1 MSLAKPMNKFILIP
15 LVTLNILFGSAAFSQ
30 KPVASFQD
38 WGVYSSNDPKLCWL
52 ASTAMKVENTRGG
65 KPAMNVT
72 RGDIVLFITYLPE
85 KDILGEVS
93 FGGGYPFKPNQMVEL
108 QIGSAKYDLIPEGG
122 FAWPANSDI
131 DTKIRVSMTRG
142 STATIK
148 AESTRGTKT
157 KDTFSLRGFT
167 AALKDTKKRCGL

>member
-1 MSLAKPMNKFILIP
+1 MNKFILIP
-15 LVTLNILFGSAAFSQ
+15 LVTLNIIFGSAAFSQ

-108 QIGSAKYDLIPEGG
+108 QICLLYTSPSPRD
-122 FAWPANSDI
+122 
-131 DTKIRVSMTRG
+131 
-142 STATIK
+142 
-148 AESTRGTKT
+148 
-157 KDTFSLRGFT
+157 
-167 AALKDTKKRCGL
+167 

>member
-1 MSLAKPMNKFILIP
+1 MGLQHFHKNLLHHSKI
-15 LVTLNILFGSAAFSQ
+15 G
-30 KPVASFQD
+30 
-38 WGVYSSNDPKLCWL
+38 GVYSSNDPKLCWL

-108 QIGSAKYDLIPEGG
+108 QLDQQNMI
-122 FAWPANSDI
+122 
-131 DTKIRVSMTRG
+131 
-142 STATIK
+142 
-148 AESTRGTKT
+148 
-157 KDTFSLRGFT
+157 
-167 AALKDTKKRCGL
+167 

>member
-1 MSLAKPMNKFILIP
+1 MNKFVLILI
-15 LVTLNILFGSAAFSQ
+15 VSSNIVFGSIASAKM
-30 KPVASFQD
+30 KPVADFQD
-38 WGVYSSNDPKLCWL
+38 WGVYSNDTNSCWI
-52 ASTAMKVENTRGG
+52 ASGPLKVENTKNG
-65 KPAMNVT
+65 KPAKNVT
-72 RGDIVLFITYLPE
+72 RGEIILFVSYFP
-85 KDILGEVS
+85 KKGVLGEVS

-108 QIGSAKYDLIPEGG
+108 QIGSAKYDLIPEGD

-167 AALKDTKKRCGL
+167 AALKDTKKRCGV

>member
-1 MSLAKPMNKFILIP
+1 LRAGIEVYFCYNNINNVKIYFKKVIESLAKPMNKFILI
-15 LVTLNILFGSAAFSQ
+15 LSITLSITFGSVASAQ
-30 KPVASFQD
+30 KPIASFQD
-38 WGVYSSNDPKLCWL
+38 WGVYSSDDPKLCWL

-85 KDILGEVS
+85 KNIFGEVS
-93 FGGGYPFKPNQMVEL
+93 FGGGYPFKPSQMVEL
-108 QIGSAKYDLIPEGG
+108 KIGAAEYDLIPEGG

-142 STATIK
+142 STA
-148 AESTRGTKT
+148 
-157 KDTFSLRGFT
+157 
-167 AALKDTKKRCGL
+167 